1 MYVTNLQ
8 YFCALTSMVLVGFV
22 IGSIFT
28 RSIEKHF

>member
-22 IGSIFT
+22 LGSIVT
-28 RSIEKHF
+28 RFVD

>member
-1 MYVTNLQ
+1 MYITNLQ

-28 RSIEKHF
+28 RFVID

>member
-1 MYVTNLQ
+1 MYITNLQ

-22 IGSIFT
+22 LGVIST